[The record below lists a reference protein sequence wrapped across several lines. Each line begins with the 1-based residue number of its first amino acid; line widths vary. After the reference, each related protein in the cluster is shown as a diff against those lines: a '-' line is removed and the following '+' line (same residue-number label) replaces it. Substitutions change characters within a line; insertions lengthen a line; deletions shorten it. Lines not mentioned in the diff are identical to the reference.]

1 MRASRDSLIRLRAM
15 RERFLDEDRGE
26 TALADY
32 WRSAADLAAYDAVL
46 AARIGWKWDAA
57 LAEAQ
62 DRGLPR
68 ADEALVVDYGCG
80 TGIAARRFVH
90 HFGARAVQLHDRS
103 KAAML
108 FAVDAVRGAFPQR
121 PVQMLPDVATVQ
133 PDVLLVSHVLGELD
147 AAGDAALRAL
157 IARSRSVVIV
167 EPGSKVVARR
177 LSTLRDSLLGTFQV
191 LAPCPHAGRC
201 GALANARDWCHF
213 FAPPPPEVFT
223 DGDWVRTARELGIDL
238 RALPYSFLV
247 LTRDAVPGTSPT
259 HRLLGRPQVLPHVVR
274 TQCCKAD
281 GLATVEVGKRHHPQ
295 FWRAA
300 KKHPET
306 LRTLPDSPDAPDSP
320 EAPA

>member
-1 MRASRDSLIRLRAM
+1 MHMTAGSLDRLRSL
-15 RERFLDEDRGE
+15 RERFLDEERGE
-26 TALADY
+26 QALKDY
-32 WRSAADLAAYDAVL
+32 WRSAADLAAYDAVF

-57 LAEAQ
+57 LAEAK
-62 DRGLPR
+62 DRGFAR
-68 ADEALVVDYGCG
+68 ADDALVVDYGCG

-90 HFGARAVQLHDRS
+90 HFGAREVQVHDRS

-108 FAVDAVRGAFPQR
+108 FAVDAVRAALPQR
-121 PVQMLPDVATVQ
+121 PVQMLTDIRNVQ

-147 AAGDAALRAL
+147 AAGEAMLRAL
-157 IARSRSVVIV
+157 IERSRCVVFV
-167 EPGSKVVARR
+167 EPGSKAVARR
-177 LSTLRDSLLGTFQV
+177 LSTLRDSLLGTFQL

-213 FAPPPPEVFT
+213 FAPPPAEVFT

-247 LTRDAVPGTSPT
+247 LTRDAAPATAPS

-274 TQCCKAD
+274 TQCCRAD
-281 GLATVEVGKRHHPQ
+281 GLATVEVGKRQHPQ

-306 LRTLPDSPDAPDSP
+306 LRTLPDAAP
-320 EAPA
+320 